1 MRRANLL
8 CQGWTKAVSA
18 RIMQTEASP
27 FESANTPSRLRRDDY
42 LRKGG
47 DPLTPLNLTDS
58 HKHHQYQRKGCVNHA
73 ECFCANYENK

>member
-1 MRRANLL
+1 MGRALQREQGFFHVCGAIKKLLLGAFSLMRRANLL

-42 LRKGG
+42 LRKGE
-47 DPLTPLNLTDS
+47 TP
-58 HKHHQYQRKGCVNHA
+58 
-73 ECFCANYENK
+73 